1 MSSPAFDDE
10 TLRFGRLLHYAGL
23 AIVLVTVA
31 LAYQWF
37 YSPVEA
43 EILDAAM
50 QIDALDV
57 AQKNAGVILHE
68 HERLTS
74 HLQEIEARYS
84 ALEQRVPLN
93 AEAGSFLKHI
103 SELAD
108 EEQLEISNYQP
119 ADVMMPGNGYAA
131 MEVML
136 DGKGNFHSI
145 CRFFDRLSKIQRLSK
160 VKDLSVSVDPLSE
173 AYPMK
178 ATIII
183 YFGLKGEIDKANAGE
198 VTRG

>member
-23 AIVLVTVA
+23 AIVLVAVA
-31 LAYQWF
+31 LAYHWF

-50 QIDALDV
+50 QIDALNV

-103 SELAD
+103 SELAG
-108 EEQLEISNYQP
+108 EEQVEISNYQP
-119 ADVMMPGNGYAA
+119 ADVMTPGNGYAA

-136 DGKGNFHSI
+136 DGKGNFQSI